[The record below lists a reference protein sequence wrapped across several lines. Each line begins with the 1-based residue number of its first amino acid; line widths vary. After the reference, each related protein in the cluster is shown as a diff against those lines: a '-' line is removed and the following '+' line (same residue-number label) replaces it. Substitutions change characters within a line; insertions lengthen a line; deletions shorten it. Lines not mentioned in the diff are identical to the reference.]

1 MLNNHEKYLEFKI
14 LLKLS
19 RKNQNFLLNNYMKY
33 QILIKNDYR

>member
-19 RKNQNFLLNNYMKY
+19 RKKSEFFAQ
-33 QILIKNDYR
+33 QIYEVSNIN